1 MPRAVV
7 WIWRFCAIHL
17 AVGAT
22 AYAHF
27 LMTGSYSFIT
37 WYFVILGTLFL
48 LLTAAAEFYL
58 AFECRS
64 GFDPDEPMRM
74 VWSLITLASS
84 ARFLA
89 AALIFL
95 DHWRVEKIQS
105 AMASVLGLPLTKSL
119 AEVGEVIGG
128 PIAMV
133 LLAIALSRVL
143 SIQRQ
148 FGILRGLTRLDITLI
163 CLIILFTL
171 AEGANILR
179 YIHPPFPRPSVA
191 QAILWTSDPLLGF
204 LLVEAV
210 LIRRSAFCIGFGL
223 VSKCWGMYV
232 MAIMATLAG
241 DAGIWAFGENLIPEQ
256 LVPLTWYIWFFAAAA
271 FASAPAYQLA
281 AMKLPQS
288 HQDILSDS

>member
-27 LMTGSYSFIT
+27 LITGSYSYLT
-37 WYFVILGTLFL
+37 WYFVILATLFL

-64 GFDPDEPMRM
+64 GFDPDEPMRL
-74 VWSLITLASS
+74 VWTFITLASS

-95 DHWRVEKIQS
+95 DHWRLARIPG
-105 AMASVLGLPLTKSL
+105 AAASVLGLPLTKSL
-119 AEVGEVIGG
+119 AEIGEVIGG

-133 LLAIALSRVL
+133 LLAIALTRVL

-148 FGILRGLTRLDITLI
+148 FGILRGLTRLDMTLI
-163 CLIILFTL
+163 CLIVLFTFGE
-171 AEGANILR
+171 ATNILR
-179 YIHPPFPRPSVA
+179 YLHPPFPRPSVA

-204 LLVEAV
+204 LLVQAV
-210 LIRRSAFCIGFGL
+210 LIRRSAYRIGLGL

-241 DAGIWAFGENLIPEQ
+241 DAAIWGVGESMFTEQ

-281 AMKLPQS
+281 AMKLPQV
-288 HQDILSDS
+288 HQDSIPGS